1 MPMVLVLI
9 SVGFLVDLSIP
20 QALPKLWAEADI
32 NHTTIG
38 RILFEIP
45 TLSCATVLPLV
56 FWLNEFVGIRVTI
69 WLGAVARLAALA
81 TWVLAETVGVAELG
95 WALSGISQ
103 ATKVPFY
110 CHIFRLLT
118 KELHQSLFGLL
129 CIWTLLGNDV
139 SNIAL
144 HFSVHILSADLELQI
159 HTYFS
164 IVPTI
169 AACLLVAL
177 FVPFG
182 NGLSSPFLAIW
193 PGHNHPGH
201 GSLCTRP
208 HRTRLASDIRS
219 WIRTMMRTWTIWSA
233 ILGAV
238 LYGLQANLA
247 YFLAQSVHPSH
258 AYGLV
263 YTIAAVL
270 SATITLAPHLYQPV
284 EHYPFWSLAIIPLTI
299 AVLCEILSDIHVD
312 NADTCLMYISYAC
325 ITYSTS
331 TIILLCIA
339 AKINNDVFRL
349 LFGLVMF
356 VSLAL
361 QFGAEI
367 AQSGRLIDVD
377 GLLYIYLVAQVFLG
391 VGAITIRCLTGYIL
405 LEPAAREE
413 ESPV

>member
-1 MPMVLVLI
+1 
-9 SVGFLVDLSIP
+9 
-20 QALPKLWAEADI
+20 
-32 NHTTIG
+32 
-38 RILFEIP
+38 
-45 TLSCATVLPLV
+45 
-56 FWLNEFVGIRVTI
+56 
-69 WLGAVARLAALA
+69 
-81 TWVLAETVGVAELG
+81 
-95 WALSGISQ
+95 
-103 ATKVPFY
+103 
-110 CHIFRLLT
+110 
-118 KELHQSLFGLL
+118 
-129 CIWTLLGNDV
+129 
-139 SNIAL
+139 
-144 HFSVHILSADLELQI
+144 
-159 HTYFS
+159 
-164 IVPTI
+164 
-169 AACLLVAL
+169 
-177 FVPFG
+177 
-182 NGLSSPFLAIW
+182 
-193 PGHNHPGH
+193 
-201 GSLCTRP
+201 
-208 HRTRLASDIRS
+208 
-219 WIRTMMRTWTIWSA
+219 MMRTWTIWSA